1 MMAKRWSMTNAFSFV
16 IYVKDR
22 LEEEAEDDLSDE
34 DVIVESYPPPSQVS
48 PLNLKTFIYLMDNDF
63 GYSTRLS

>member
-1 MMAKRWSMTNAFSFV
+1 MLVNDQCIFLRG

-22 LEEEAEDDLSDE
+22 LEEEAEDDLYDE

-48 PLNLKTFIYLMDNDF
+48 TLNLKTFIYLKDNDF